1 MGSGPEPRDSILVV
15 EAEVLSPAAE
25 MPPPGFTRA
34 LQVDRYRVLRIIQGR
49 YDDEELYAARDAGE
63 SFAVGDQ
70 LRLTLTRELPEGAT
84 PVIEDPSAIN
94 RVGLYF
100 VISFRRL

>member
-25 MPPPGFTRA
+25 MPPPGFIRA
-34 LQVDRYRVLRIIQGR
+34 LQVDRYRVLRIIQGQ
-49 YDDEELYAARDAGE
+49 YDHEEIYAARDAGE
-63 SFAVGDQ
+63 AFAVGDQ
-70 LRLTLTRELPEGAT
+70 LRLTLSPQVPEGAT
-84 PVIEDPSAIN
+84 PVIDDPVAVN

-100 VISFRRL
+100 VISFSRL